1 MNQQVNQQFIIDEL
15 VRRVNALTTENI
27 VLSAQIREL
36 QFATQQQNAEDIT
49 ITAE

>member
-27 VLSAQIREL
+27 VLSAQVREM
-36 QFATQQQNAEDIT
+36 QFAIQQQNAEDIQ
-49 ITAE
+49 ITTE

>member
-1 MNQQVNQQFIIDEL
+1 MTQQVNQQFIIDEL
-15 VRRVNALTTENI
+15 IRRVNALTTENI

-36 QFATQQQNAEDIT
+36 QFTLQQENTENIP

>member
-27 VLSAQIREL
+27 VLSAQVREL
-36 QFATQQQNAEDIT
+36 QFIAQQQTAEDLP